1 MSVKEINEK
10 NFEQEVLKS
19 DTPVVI
25 DFWAEWCGPCRMF
38 SPIFDELSEDYKDV
52 KFMKLN
58 VDNNE
63 EIARRYN
70 IMSIPTTMI
79 FKDGK
84 IKGMMIGAVPKNNIK
99 KFIDENK

>member
-79 FKDGK
+79 FKDGDRCST
-84 IKGMMIGAVPKNNIK
+84 K
-99 KFIDENK
+99 KQH